1 MRITQSIILWIL
13 LIRTRTF
20 DGGSHPGSLQYYKE
34 APNKDGFNIL
44 SEYNFTYATCDYCPG
59 GFWPDN
65 KSGAHTLLIYSTQQ
79 PLTTA
84 LDKLQKLVSDN
95 VYI

>member
-1 MRITQSIILWIL
+1 MYPIPVRFNITKKHLNKEG
-13 LIRTRTF
+13 F
-20 DGGSHPGSLQYYKE
+20 D
-34 APNKDGFNIL
+34 IL

-65 KSGAHTLLIYSTQQ
+65 KSGEHTLLICGTQQ
-79 PLTTA
+79 LLSDA
-84 LDKLQKLVSDN
+84 LEKLGELVLDN